1 MYTDGFNLPFVEILY
16 EKIESFLSC
25 SIVLSTTDCYDKKRR
40 FLKGSDNMNQRLDKV
55 MEWLQEQDIDL
66 CFIQSKENVFYFTQF
81 YTDPHERLMGVF
93 LFKEQD
99 PFFVCPNMEVNQARA
114 AGWSFEVIGYSDHEN
129 PWDLI
134 ASALKQRQVSIRK
147 VAIEKDVTSYS
158 RAEELLEMTGHPK
171 IVSAEEKLNQ
181 LRLIK
186 EKHEIKIMREAA
198 RLADFGVQVGIDALQ
213 TGVTEMEVLA
223 TIEYELKK
231 KGIREMSFSTMVLFG
246 EKSGDPH
253 GNPGQRVLKDGDFV
267 LFDLGVV
274 LDGYCSDITR
284 TVVYKK
290 ASEEQKNIYETVLKA
305 QTAALEASKVGT
317 RIGDLD
323 TVARN
328 IIEDAG
334 FGEHFPHRLGHGL
347 GINVHEYPSM
357 SFTNDECLKVG
368 MVYTIEPG
376 IYLPN
381 IGGVRIEDD
390 VVITEQG
397 YETLTKFPKEFTVI
411 NR

>member
-1 MYTDGFNLPFVEILY
+1 
-16 EKIESFLSC
+16 
-25 SIVLSTTDCYDKKRR
+25 
-40 FLKGSDNMNQRLDKV
+40 MNQRLDKV
-55 MEWLQEQDIDL
+55 MEWLQDQDIDL
-66 CFIQSKENVFYFTQF
+66 CFVQSKENVFYFTQF

-134 ASALKQRQVSIRK
+134 ALALKQRQVSIQK

-158 RAEELLEMTGHPK
+158 RAEELLEITGNPL

-186 EKHEIKIMREAA
+186 DKDEIRIMREAA
-198 RLADFGVQVGIDALQ
+198 RLADFGVKVGIDALQ

-253 GNPGQRVLKDGDFV
+253 GNPGLRVLKEGDFV

-284 TVVYKK
+284 TVVYKT
-290 ASEEQKNIYETVLKA
+290 ATEEQKNIYETVLKA
-305 QTAALEASKVGT
+305 QMAALEASKEGT

-323 TVARN
+323 TIARN

-334 FGEHFPHRLGHGL
+334 FGENFPHRLGHGL

-357 SFTNDECLKVG
+357 SFTNDEYLKVG

-376 IYLPN
+376 IYLPK